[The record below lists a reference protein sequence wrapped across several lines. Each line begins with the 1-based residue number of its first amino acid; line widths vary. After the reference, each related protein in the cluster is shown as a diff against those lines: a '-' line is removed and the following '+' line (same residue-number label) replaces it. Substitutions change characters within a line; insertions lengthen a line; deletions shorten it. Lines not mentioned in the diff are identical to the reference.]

1 MKRRNRSK
9 FTRTDVDSIC
19 KMQHRI
25 DRLQLC
31 VLAIFSKI
39 VYNVEPSILQED
51 DIDDAY
57 ISMAGRVIKELKAYH
72 NNGNKD

>member
-1 MKRRNRSK
+1 MKRRNKSRL
-9 FTRTDVDSIC
+9 THTDVNSIC

-25 DRLQLC
+25 ERLQLC

-39 VYNVEPSILQED
+39 VYNVNPTILQED

-57 ISMAGRVIKELKAYH
+57 ISMTMRVLKELKDYH